1 MSPFP
6 AEIASDTR
14 TAPSEKCANRP
25 RVKWRSNAASKFACT
40 TRIARVMPWSAI
52 QRAFAR
58 VGKPL
63 SKTPKPRKR
72 HFTSFHQTDD
82 EDSAVGLKLEKA
94 KEDAKLK
101 AIIEKPKAIR
111 VPLPVTKRELKNVAS
126 KPINAR
132 CFRTQF
138 RVSLAFFLKTG
149 SSERLRVNTPRT
161 RKCSTRPGITL

>member
-1 MSPFP
+1 
-6 AEIASDTR
+6 
-14 TAPSEKCANRP
+14 
-25 RVKWRSNAASKFACT
+25 
-40 TRIARVMPWSAI
+40 MPWSAI

-63 SKTPKPRKR
+63 SKTPKTKR
-72 HFTSFHQTDD
+72 HFAFFHQTDD

-138 RVSLAFFLKTG
+138 HKPFAFF
-149 SSERLRVNTPRT
+149 
-161 RKCSTRPGITL
+161 

>member
-1 MSPFP
+1 M
-6 AEIASDTR
+6 
-14 TAPSEKCANRP
+14 EKQC
-25 RVKWRSNAASKFACT
+25 RVKVCMYDMDCGSDALVCHPEGFCT
-40 TRIARVMPWSAI
+40 GWETPF
-52 QRAFAR
+52 QTPENKTAFR
-58 VGKPL
+58 
-63 SKTPKPRKR
+63 
-72 HFTSFHQTDD
+72 FFFHQTDD

-138 RVSLAFFLKTG
+138 RVSLAFFF
-149 SSERLRVNTPRT
+149 
-161 RKCSTRPGITL
+161 